1 MLSVS
6 APNEIPNFK
15 FVLNGKEFP
24 ICKFQFCRYSLRFQ
38 KDSSLFNSDS
48 YSINSQVSETSL
60 LSFINACQGK
70 PFSITTENVLDMK
83 LLCNE
88 FEVPSILTTI
98 KKYFDEHENELLLQ
112 RLEFSIQH
120 NEDYSDLIGKIAS
133 HIDDYI
139 NVEKMYDLPENI
151 LCQIYSD
158 KSRKTT
164 NEHQLY
170 DFAKKYAQKKSETTS
185 SLLTYIDYSALSR
198 NEIRELSESSLMP
211 DKISTSYIFP
221 FLLKM
226 IAQAE
231 EQENKIKEF
240 QERSQQAENQFN
252 GKVSTI
258 NQTLNEIK
266 EETNSA
272 KDSLDAIQ
280 NSYQKIGQSIDE
292 MEHKIESQSSLDQA
306 QSISTALT
314 EKMNK
319 IEKRTRSVWAQQ
331 NPLKGIFYNW
341 KKDHQQ
347 KNPALNNF
355 VQIITPKQPE
365 ERFKAANLLEYEQP
379 LLDAC
384 YYLNQNLTNED
395 QNEQNWIDFDFGES
409 NKISPYAF
417 AIRTNSLGETIS
429 HPRDFELLGS
439 NDRNNWES
447 IAKIE
452 NAESLNGTRIAKTFV
467 CENNESSKS
476 YRYLRYL
483 QRDSHYMYNDRFGI
497 ISLSAIE
504 FFGDI
509 ASI

>member
-6 APNEIPNFK
+6 APSETPNFK
-15 FVLNGKEFP
+15 FVLNNKEFP

-48 YSINSQVSETSL
+48 YSLNSQVSEQSL

-70 PFSITTENVLDMK
+70 PFAISTDNALDLK

-88 FEVPSILTTI
+88 FEVPSILETI
-98 KKYFDEHENELLLQ
+98 KKYFDEHENELLIQ
-112 RLEFSIQH
+112 RLDFNIHH
-120 NEDYSDLIGKIAS
+120 NEDYTDLIDRIAS
-133 HIDDYI
+133 NLDEYI
-139 NVEKMYDLPENI
+139 NLEKMYDLPEDA
-151 LCQIYSD
+151 LCQIYSS

-170 DFAKKYAQKKSETTS
+170 EFAKNYAQKKGKTTS

-198 NEIRELSESSLMP
+198 SEIKELSEINLMP

-231 EQENKIKEF
+231 EQENNIK
-240 QERSQQAENQFN
+240 QLQMQSQQVENQFKN
-252 GKVSTI
+252 SLSTI
-258 NQTLNEIK
+258 NQSLTQVK
-266 EETNSA
+266 DETNST
-272 KDSLDAIQ
+272 KNTLTEIQ
-280 NSYQKIGQSIDE
+280 NSYEQIGQSLENMNQTI
-292 MEHKIESQSSLDQA
+292 QGRSSLDKA
-306 QSISTALT
+306 QTEAEQLT
-314 EKMNK
+314 ERMNQ
-319 IEKRTRSVWAQQ
+319 IEKKTRSVWAQQ
-331 NPLKGIFYNW
+331 NPLKGVFYNW
-341 KKDHQQ
+341 RKNHQQ
-347 KNPALNNF
+347 KNPALNDF
-355 VQIITPKQPE
+355 VKIITPSQPE

-384 YYLNQNLTNED
+384 YYLNQNFTNED
-395 QNEQNWIDFDFGES
+395 QNAQNWIDFDFGEN

-417 AIRTNSLGETIS
+417 AIRTNSLGETIA
-429 HPRDFELLGS
+429 HPRDFEILGS
-439 NDRNNWES
+439 DDRNNWEQ
-447 IAKIE
+447 ITKVE
-452 NAESLNGTRIAKTFV
+452 NAKSLNGARITHTFI
-467 CENNESSKS
+467 CENSDNSKS

-483 QRDSHYMYNDRFGI
+483 QRDTHYMYSDRFGI

-509 ASI
+509 ATI